1 VNLNTWLDLS
11 VGLQCVYEVGRHAGL
26 RFLDLFCEALHTTL
40 SSSSEIEKVPAESF
54 LSSNLPQRMTPC
66 SSSRGWQEL
75 KLKIRCVSLLP
86 YSLPHTQIL
95 ESQQHL
101 ACMVCCHL
109 GTNSLSQQQHMTL
122 LHQLFVLSFDF
133 STDEKA
139 FADIKC
145 TFNREM
151 SVPILRSLLEEW
163 KKITSNATKVF
174 PCASV

>member
-1 VNLNTWLDLS
+1 M
-11 VGLQCVYEVGRHAGL
+11 GLQCVYEVGRHAGL

-54 LSSNLPQRMTPC
+54 LSSNLPQRMTSC
-66 SSSRGWQEL
+66 GSSRGWQEL
-75 KLKIRCVSLLP
+75 KLKIRCVCAPSVCVPPPLYCPSYANSGITAATSMHGLL
-86 YSLPHTQIL
+86 L
-95 ESQQHL
+95 
-101 ACMVCCHL
+101 L
-109 GTNSLSQQQHMTL
+109 GTNSLSQQQQYMTL

-151 SVPILRSLLEEW
+151 SAPILRSLLEEW

>member
-1 VNLNTWLDLS
+1 

-54 LSSNLPQRMTPC
+54 LSSNLPQRMTSC
-66 SSSRGWQEL
+66 GSSRGWQEL
-75 KLKIRCVSLLP
+75 KLKIRCVCVPPPLYSPSYANSGITAATSMHGLL
-86 YSLPHTQIL
+86 S
-95 ESQQHL
+95 
-101 ACMVCCHL
+101 L
-109 GTNSLSQQQHMTL
+109 GTNSLSQKQQQQHMTL

-174 PCASV
+174 ASV

>member
-1 VNLNTWLDLS
+1 M
-11 VGLQCVYEVGRHAGL
+11 GLQCVYEVGRHAGL

-54 LSSNLPQRMTPC
+54 LSSNLPQRMTSC
-66 SSSRGWQEL
+66 GSSRGWQEL
-75 KLKIRCVSLLP
+75 KLKIRCVCAPSVCVPPPLYCPSYASSGITAATSMHGLL
-86 YSLPHTQIL
+86 S
-95 ESQQHL
+95 
-101 ACMVCCHL
+101 L
-109 GTNSLSQQQHMTL
+109 GTNSLSLQQQQIMTL

-133 STDEKA
+133 SADEKA

-151 SVPILRSLLEEW
+151 SVPILQSLLEEW